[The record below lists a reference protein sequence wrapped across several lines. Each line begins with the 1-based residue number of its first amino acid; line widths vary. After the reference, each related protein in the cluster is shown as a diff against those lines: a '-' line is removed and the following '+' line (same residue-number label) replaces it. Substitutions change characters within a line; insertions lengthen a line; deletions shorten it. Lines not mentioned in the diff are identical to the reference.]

1 MNKTIRRILA
11 LILGLCLLT
20 GSLGLVSC
28 AEKPVPLAE
37 LEGET
42 VSVNMYR
49 FFLSRAKGTLAR
61 GGYSVESA
69 DFWDSIVD
77 KNNTTYDE
85 YFRQIALTD
94 VRRYLAAL
102 AIFEER
108 ELTLPDSVI
117 DKIDEEIEEFVE
129 TAGSQSALNS
139 ELAAFGINMDMLR
152 EIYIMEAK
160 FDYLQEV
167 IYGKDGAKVG
177 GDLRK
182 DYIKEN
188 TVAFRQVLIRAFD
201 YVYETDRNG
210 DDIYFL
216 PDQNNAKV
224 NNIAYDKVAGTV
236 RLDEFNKAVVDENG
250 DTVYFLP
257 NGNIAYDKENGVRA
271 IVYDTDG
278 NATTVPYSKDKLAEH
293 KAAAE
298 ELLANVE
305 KGDFA
310 AFESLLDEY
319 EISDDAFVTDGALCF
334 LYTTGDNAY
343 DYLND
348 IVDALTVAE
357 VGELRMI
364 SSEYGYNVVMKYDIP
379 DDVVK
384 ETGEINPDY
393 SEWFTGLADRVV
405 AELFHTLCEP
415 YMERVKVDDEAFA
428 ALPSMKEIGTNYY
441 Y

>member
-1 MNKTIRRILA
+1 MNKITRRAVSL
-11 LILGLCLLT
+11 LLGLCLLL
-20 GSLGLVSC
+20 GSLGLASC
-28 AEKPVPLAE
+28 AEKTVPLAE

-42 VSVNMYR
+42 VTVNMYR
-49 FFLSRAKGTLAR
+49 FFLSRAKGDLAR
-61 GGYSVESA
+61 SGYTVDSA

-85 YFRQIALTD
+85 YFRQIALID

-108 ELTLPDSVI
+108 DLTLPDST
-117 DKIDEEIEEFVE
+117 IDEIDAEISELVE
-129 TAGSQSALNS
+129 NAGSKSALNS
-139 ELAAFGINMDMLR
+139 ELATYGINMDMLR
-152 EIYIMEAK
+152 DIYIMEAK
-160 FDYLQEV
+160 FNYLQET
-167 IYGKDGAKVG
+167 IYGQNGSKVSAQVRQEYVN
-177 GDLRK
+177 DH
-182 DYIKEN
+182 

-201 YVYETDRNG
+201 YVYEQDRNG

-216 PDQNNAKV
+216 PNENNAKV

-236 RLDEFNKAVVDENG
+236 RLDEFNEAVKDENG

-271 IVYDTDG
+271 IVYDKDG
-278 NATTVPYSKDKLAEH
+278 NATTVPYSKEKLAEL
-293 KAAAE
+293 KSDAE
-298 ELLANVE
+298 EILANVE

-310 AFESLLDEY
+310 AFESLLAEY
-319 EISDDAFVTDGALCF
+319 EAADEAFVTDGELCF

-348 IVDALTVAE
+348 IVDALTVCE

-364 SSEYGYNVVMKYDIP
+364 SSEYGYNVVMKYDVP
-379 DDVVK
+379 DDAV
-384 ETGEINPDY
+384 TNSDY
-393 SEWFTGLADRVV
+393 EEWFTGLADRVV

-415 YMERVKVDDEAFA
+415 YMERVKVDDEVFA
-428 ALPSMKEIGTNYY
+428 SLPSMKEIGTNYY